1 MVVTIHVLIMSWQR
15 GGGGRGGGGWHFTK
29 LSDEGGGGL
38 HIPVLCVL
46 DMG

>member
-15 GGGGRGGGGWHFTK
+15 GGGWHFTK